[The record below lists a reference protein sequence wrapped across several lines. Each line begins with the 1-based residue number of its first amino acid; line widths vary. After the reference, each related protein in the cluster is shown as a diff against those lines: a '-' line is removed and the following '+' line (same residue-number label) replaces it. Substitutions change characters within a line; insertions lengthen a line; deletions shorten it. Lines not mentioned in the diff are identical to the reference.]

1 MNRYQ
6 FSKNKTTFWMETTK
20 PTRPTASNRRDNN
33 AGQFKRNKSETNES
47 TSNNNRNQSR
57 QNKFNRKSKGN
68 STQMEVD

>member
-1 MNRYQ
+1 MKRYQ
-6 FSKNKTTFWMETTK
+6 FSKNKTTFWMESTK
-20 PTRPTASNRRDNN
+20 STRPTASNRRDNN

-47 TSNNNRNQSR
+47 SSNNRNQSK